1 MAWVTLCTLDELTE
15 GQGKAVSI
23 DGCNL
28 AVYLDGG
35 EPSVIDDTCPHAGAS
50 LSTGFVDAGC
60 AVCPWHYWAF
70 DLKTGEL
77 RDSPGVKIGRYPVRL
92 HPRDGRQFVQ
102 ADLPST

>member
-1 MAWVTLCTLDELTE
+1 LHAE
-15 GQGKAVSI
+15 
-23 DGCNL
+23 
-28 AVYLDGG
+28 G
-35 EPSVIDDTCPHAGAS
+35 EPSAIDDACPHAGAS

-77 RDSPGVKIGRYPVRL
+77 RDSPGVKIGRYPVRVHL
-92 HPRDGRQFVQ
+92 HGDRKFVQ